1 MGSTEGQRRPR
12 RQGPE
17 RATAAAMDAAAAAAG
32 GAETAR
38 TLTPAAPPAPHPP
51 PPALRPGELRLPF
64 RPELV
69 ARAAETF
76 AALGDPSRARI
87 VAALLERELSV
98 GDLAAAVGL
107 TQSATSHQLRRLR
120 DRRLVGYHR
129 HGHQVYYAVDDVH
142 VHAMF
147 LEAFRHL
154 RHVQEQLPDHPYR
167 LGDEAAPGEAAGPP
181 P

>member
-1 MGSTEGQRRPR
+1 MDASGGHDA
-12 RQGPE
+12 GPE
-17 RATAAAMDAAAAAAG
+17 PAL
-32 GAETAR
+32 
-38 TLTPAAPPAPHPP
+38 TLTPAAPETPHPA
-51 PPALRPGELRLPF
+51 PPALQPGELRLPF
-64 RPELV
+64 HQELV

-98 GDLAAAVGL
+98 GELAAAVGL

-120 DRRLVGYHR
+120 DRRLVRFHR

-154 RHVQEQLPDHPYR
+154 RHVQERLPDHPYR
-167 LGDEAAPGEAAGPP
+167 IGDEAAPDAASGPP
-181 P
+181 R

>member
-1 MGSTEGQRRPR
+1 MH
-12 RQGPE
+12 
-17 RATAAAMDAAAAAAG
+17 AAG
-32 GAETAR
+32 GHDAGAAPAAGTGAETAL
-38 TLTPAAPPAPHPP
+38 TLTQAVAPSPHPAPPA
-51 PPALRPGELRLPF
+51 LQPGELRLPF

-69 ARAAETF
+69 ERAAETF

-98 GDLAAAVGL
+98 GELAATVGL

-120 DRRLVGYHR
+120 DRRLVRFHR
-129 HGHQVYYAVDDVH
+129 HGHLIYYAVDDVH

-154 RHVQEQLPDHPYR
+154 RHVQQRLPDHPYR
-167 LGDEAAPGEAAGPP
+167 IGDEAAPDGESRPP
-181 P
+181 G